1 MTSKHLVNKEHPL
14 CVPAKEPLE
23 FLMSNIYQEQGYA
36 NRRAYLESLAED
48 HGVELSVVMTLA
60 DTLGPSEDFDGLIVH
75 VEDAAC

>member
-1 MTSKHLVNKEHPL
+1 MTSKHLVNKEHPS
-14 CVPAKEPLE
+14 VFAKEPLE

>member
-14 CVPAKEPLE
+14 CVRQGT
-23 FLMSNIYQEQGYA
+23 FGVSYGNIYQEQGYA